1 MIKRGITLKSNI
13 KTLLCAALLSTPMFA
28 MNAQADTYPS
38 RPITVTT
45 PTAAGGG
52 TDIVARIVAEKI
64 APILGQPI
72 VINNKP
78 GAGGVIGNQMMK
90 REANDGYSLFLT
102 ANSNQLI
109 APWVYKN
116 VNFDP
121 INDYEPVATV
131 GFVPHVLVVHPS
143 FPAHTFGEFVEEIK
157 KNPGKYYYSSGGNG
171 TINHLMAE
179 MVAQRV
185 GTKLE
190 HIPYKAISAALTDVM
205 SGEVPMIFTTV
216 NSAIEYIKSGKLRP
230 LVAGS
235 SERLT
240 ALPDVPTIKETY
252 PDFFDTDMW
261 VAVYAPKGT
270 PRERI
275 DVVYQAIDKALAD
288 PDLQDR
294 FKTLG
299 VRPGA
304 DGPDELAKRQEYDYA
319 QWEKIVKSTGANAN

>member
-1 MIKRGITLKSNI
+1 MKQRIVTLAFATFISSQV
-13 KTLLCAALLSTPMFA
+13 CAPAA
-28 MNAQADTYPS
+28 WADTYPS
-38 RPITVTT
+38 RAITVTT

-52 TDIVARIVAEKI
+52 TDIVARVIAEKI
-64 APILGQPI
+64 APILGQAI

-78 GAGGVIGNQMMK
+78 GAGGVIGNQIMK
-90 REANDGYSLFLT
+90 REPNDGYSLFLT

-121 INDYEPVATV
+121 INDYEPVAMV

-143 FPAHTFGEFVEEIK
+143 FPATTFAEFIEEIQK
-157 KNPGKYYYSSGGNG
+157 HPGKYNYSSGGNG

-179 MVAQRV
+179 MVAQRA

-216 NSAIEYIKSGKLRP
+216 NSAIEYINSGKLRP

-235 SERLT
+235 SERLE
-240 ALPDVPTIKETY
+240 ALPNVPTVKETY

-270 PRERI
+270 PKDRI
-275 DVVYQAIDKALAD
+275 ATVYQAIETALKDK
-288 PDLQDR
+288 DLQNR
-294 FKTLG
+294 FQTLG

-304 DGPDELAKRQEYDYA
+304 GGPEALAERQLHDYV
-319 QWEKIVKSTGANAN
+319 QWEKIVKSVGATAG

>member
-1 MIKRGITLKSNI
+1 MKTRI
-13 KTLLCAALLSTPMFA
+13 KTLACAAIIASQTIA
-28 MNAQADTYPS
+28 ASAWADAYPS

-52 TDIVARIVAEKI
+52 TDIVARVVAEKI

-78 GAGGVIGNQMMK
+78 GAGGVIGNQIMK
-90 REANDGYSLFLT
+90 REPNDGYSLFLT

-121 INDYEPVATV
+121 INDYEPVAMV

-143 FPAHTFGEFVEEIK
+143 FPATTFAEFIEEIK
-157 KNPGKYYYSSGGNG
+157 RHPGKYNYSSGGNG

-179 MVAQRV
+179 MVAQRA
-185 GTKLE
+185 GTKME

-230 LVAGS
+230 LVTGS
-235 SERLT
+235 SERLE
-240 ALPDVPTIKETY
+240 ALPDVPAIKETY

-270 PRERI
+270 PRDRI
-275 DVVYQAIDKALAD
+275 DVVYQAVEKALKD
-288 PDLQDR
+288 GDLQGR

-304 DGPDELAKRQEYDYA
+304 DGPDALAKRQAHDYA
-319 QWEKIVKSTGANAN
+319 EWEKIVKSVGASAD